1 MAIPALLAH
10 PLVGLAAKII
20 IPKII
25 DKSNSS
31 KKEELKAAVQK
42 VSEAVTKGKA
52 TTAAAA
58 GPAAGA
64 AVDYSQAL
72 PVELQPYAI
81 WVNVGLAFIAAI
93 LATWPPKNESV

>member
-1 MAIPALLAH
+1 MALPAILAH
-10 PLVGLAAKII
+10 PLVGLAAKVI

-31 KKEELKAAVQK
+31 KKEELKDAVKK
-42 VSEAVTKGKA
+42 VTEAVTQAKG

-64 AVDYSQAL
+64 AIDYSQSL

-93 LATWPPKNESV
+93 LATWPPKNADK